1 MGVPPMPATARL
13 TPKLG
18 RFRTHPEW
26 GSQSLVGRLRI
37 HSCPADTNGEKTPVL
52 LEKPVRPEGFEPPTL
67 GSEDRCSI
75 QLSYGRISI
84 SVTSVA

>member
-37 HSCPADTNGEKTPVL
+37 HSCPADTNGEKRLYFWRNQYARRDSNPQPSVPKT
-52 LEKPVRPEGFEPPTL
+52 
-67 GSEDRCSI
+67 DA
-75 QLSYGRISI
+75 LSN
-84 SVTSVA
+84 